1 MLEQIRAAIGR
12 RDHRYTI
19 HAQSRMAERRI
30 LHIEVQEAVL
40 SGLAEVIEEYPTDKY
55 GPSCLIFGVTGAG
68 RVLHVQANPQG
79 VIITVY
85 DPDPAEW
92 IGLKRRRSQ

>member
-1 MLEQIRAAIGR
+1 MLEQIRAAIER

-30 LHIEVQEAVL
+30 LDVEIQDAIL
-40 SGLAEVIEEYPTDKY
+40 NDMAEIIEEYPADKY
-55 GPSCLIFGVTGAG
+55 GPSYLIYGVTGAG

-85 DPDPAEW
+85 EPDAAEW
-92 IGLKRRRSQ
+92 IGLKRRRS